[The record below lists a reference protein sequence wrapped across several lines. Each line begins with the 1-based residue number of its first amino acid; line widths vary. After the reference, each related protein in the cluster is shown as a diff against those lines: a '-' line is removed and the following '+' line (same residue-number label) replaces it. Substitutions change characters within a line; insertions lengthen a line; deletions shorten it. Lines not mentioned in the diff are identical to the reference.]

1 MGIWDKIK
9 KGDFDD
15 EDEIEEVETEKTEPE
30 KPSNSS
36 AAFGRGA
43 GSSALELKVVR
54 PESYDTVDK
63 IADHL
68 LNRKTVVLNL
78 EATNK
83 ETAKRLI
90 DFLSGVA
97 YSINGTIRRVATNT
111 FVLTPSNVGIS
122 GEGLGGDT
130 QKTAPKPETNDDFA
144 F

>member
-9 KGDFDD
+9 KSGFDD
-15 EDEIEEVETEKTEPE
+15 DDDETEVEQLPE
-30 KPSNSS
+30 EEESS
-36 AAFGRGA
+36 SSFGTKSA
-43 GSSALELKVVR
+43 SSSALELKVVR
-54 PESYDTVDK
+54 PETYEQVGK

-83 ETAKRLI
+83 ETSKRLI

-111 FVLTPSNVGIS
+111 FVITPANVGIS
-122 GEGLGGDT
+122 GEAAADD
-130 QKTAPKPETNDDFA
+130 APKAAPKASSDDFTL
-144 F
+144 